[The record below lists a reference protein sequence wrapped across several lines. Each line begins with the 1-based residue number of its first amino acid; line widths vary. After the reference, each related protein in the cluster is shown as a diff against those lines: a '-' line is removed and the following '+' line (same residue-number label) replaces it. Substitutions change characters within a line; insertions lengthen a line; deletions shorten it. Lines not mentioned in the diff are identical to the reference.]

1 MLGGKVMK
9 RVIITILLLLVFLV
23 KPTYASAQKVCVD
36 AGHGGSDTGATYNGL
51 EEKSVTLDI
60 AKKLQTLLQNAGY
73 TIVMTRTTDIS
84 LTNSQRAQIC
94 NQANADVLVSIH
106 LNSSTNHSTDYTK
119 GFYGKK
125 LKDQSFTGVV
135 HKALASELGIIDG
148 GVTNFADGV
157 LIKSNMPA
165 TLQET
170 VFLTSD
176 YEYGLLTDSTGNRQ
190 QQIAQALDDG
200 IVNWFGLK

>member
-1 MLGGKVMK
+1 M
-9 RVIITILLLLVFLV
+9 
-23 KPTYASAQKVCVD
+23 
-36 AGHGGSDTGATYNGL
+36 
-51 EEKSVTLDI
+51 
-60 AKKLQTLLQNAGY
+60 
-73 TIVMTRTTDIS
+73 
-84 LTNSQRAQIC
+84 
-94 NQANADVLVSIH
+94 
-106 LNSSTNHSTDYTK
+106 
-119 GFYGKK
+119 
-125 LKDQSFTGVV
+125 KDQSFTGVV

>member
-1 MLGGKVMK
+1 MLGGELMK
-9 RVIITILLLLVFLV
+9 KVIITILFLLVFLV
-23 KPTYASAQKVCVD
+23 KLTYASAYKICVD
-36 AGHGGSDTGATYNGL
+36 PGHGGSDTGATYNDL
-51 EEKSVTLDI
+51 EEKNVTLDI
-60 AKKLQTLLQNAGY
+60 ATRLQTLLQKGGY
-73 TIVMTRTTDIS
+73 TVVMTRTADIA